1 MKKNIERRG
10 RKRKYHFVSLPIG
23 EVEYIHSK
31 STQSVL
37 VCAQKQV
44 PGAKFKC
51 WKHGNDT
58 VAILRLT

>member
-1 MKKNIERRG
+1 MEKIERRG
-10 RKRKYHFVSLPIG
+10 RKRKYHFTSIQVG
-23 EVEYIHSK
+23 TVTYITSK

-37 VCAQKQV
+37 VCAQKQM

-51 WKHGNDT
+51 WKDSEDT